1 MMKTLSFEDY
11 LILYFLFAGIVN
23 SLYFLK
29 VIQYKEDYQDLVR
42 DLVWN
47 SGFTDEFFYWMT
59 FLISFI
65 GGWWFFPKT
74 VLKWLG
80 IIKEEKK

>member
-11 LILYFLFAGIVN
+11 LVLYWLFAGIVN
-23 SLYFLK
+23 SLYFLN
-29 VIQYKEDYQDLVR
+29 VIQYKEDYQDLIR

-47 SGFTDEFFYWMT
+47 YGFKDEFFYWMT
-59 FLISFI
+59 FFISFI
-65 GGWWFFPKT
+65 LGWWFLPKT

-80 IIKEEKK
+80 VIKEEKK